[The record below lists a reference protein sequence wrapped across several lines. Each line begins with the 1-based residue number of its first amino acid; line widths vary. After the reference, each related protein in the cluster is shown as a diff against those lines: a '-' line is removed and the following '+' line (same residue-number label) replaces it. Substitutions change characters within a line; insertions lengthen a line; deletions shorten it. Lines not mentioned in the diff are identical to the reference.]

1 MVRKV
6 SLAVLAAAM
15 TGFVAACGGG
25 GGQEAQQGGG
35 QEESSQ
41 QEQAQSGG
49 GSTGGESS
57 GGGGTTG
64 GSGGMTGGTTGGMQG
79 GTTGGESG
87 QLTPVQP
94 GNPVVGTSYVAP
106 LTEIFGEVLIGE
118 RSFVAS
124 NTILRASPDQRVT
137 IGSESNAQDNIL
149 VRALENSST
158 IGDRTS
164 LAHHAIIRDSQ
175 VGDFA
180 FVGFNA
186 EVINS
191 TLENGAFVLHGA
203 SVENVTIPENRLV
216 GPGEEI
222 TTQEQADALPE
233 AEPATEEFRQGVLDV
248 NAEFAEGYIELY
260 ETEGYKAVVGVTG
273 PNPATSFNEQTEPQ
287 VAEPFEIQEFVRIVG
302 DVRIGPNAQI
312 GQRTAIRADE
322 GSPIVIGA
330 NADLDDRV
338 TFHALE
344 ETEIQIGDDLTSA
357 DDVVFH
363 GPLEMGN
370 GVTAEDRSV
379 VFRAIVEDNVQI
391 GEDAV
396 IAGPAVEEGEELSFT
411 IPAGSVIPD
420 GAIITDEE
428 SLQQAIAGNPVTGD
442 ELAAAEVAK
451 MDPHSH

>member
-1 MVRKV
+1 MPRKIWT
-6 SLAVLAAAM
+6 VLPAM
-15 TGFVAACGGG
+15 TVAALVVAGCGGG
-25 GGQEAQQGGG
+25 GGEQQSGQQQVGAQGG
-35 QEESSQ
+35 SSQ
-41 QEQAQSGG
+41 PAEQGQTGG
-49 GSTGGESS
+49 GAT
-57 GGGGTTG
+57 
-64 GSGGMTGGTTGGMQG
+64 GGMTGGETTGM
-79 GTTGGESG
+79 ESG
-87 QLTPVQP
+87 GLRLVEPGTPII
-94 GNPVVGTSYVAP
+94 GTSYVAP
-106 LTEIFGEVLIGE
+106 LVEHFGDVEIGA

-124 NTILRASPDQRVT
+124 NTILRASPEHKVL
-137 IGSESNAQDNIL
+137 IGNETNAQDNII
-149 VRALENSST
+149 VRALKESST

-164 LAHHAIIRDSQ
+164 LAHHAIIRDSEI
-175 VGDFA
+175 GDFA

-186 EVINS
+186 EITNS

-203 SVENVTIPENRLV
+203 TIENVTIPENRLV
-216 GPGEEI
+216 GVGEEI

-233 AEPATEEFRQGVLDV
+233 AEPATEEFREGVLDV

-260 ETEGYKAVVGVTG
+260 ETEGYETVVNVTS

-287 VAEPFEIQEFVRIVG
+287 VSEPFEIQEFVRIVG
-302 DVRIGPNAQI
+302 DVRIGPNSQI

-344 ETEIQIGDDLTSA
+344 ETDIQVGDDLTSD

-370 GVTAEDRSV
+370 GISAEDRSV
-379 VFRAIVEDNVQI
+379 VFRTIVEDDVQI
-391 GEDAV
+391 GEDVV
-396 IAGPAVEEGEELSFT
+396 IAGPALEEGEELSFT
-411 IPAGSVIPD
+411 VPAGGVIPD
-420 GAIITDEE
+420 GSIITDEA

-442 ELAAAEVAK
+442 ELAAAEVAQ

>member
-1 MVRKV
+1 MVRKT
-6 SLAVLAAAM
+6 SLAIFAAAM

-25 GGQEAQQGGG
+25 GGEQGSQQEGGGQGGG
-35 QEESSQ
+35 SQE
-41 QEQAQSGG
+41 EQAQSGG
-49 GSTGGESS
+49 SSSGGATGG
-57 GGGGTTG
+57 GATGGGAIGGGTTG
-64 GSGGMTGGTTGGMQG
+64 GGTTGGMQG

-87 QLTPVQP
+87 QLTPVRP

-124 NTILRASPDQRVT
+124 NTILRASPEQRVE
-137 IGSESNAQDNIL
+137 IGSETNAQDNVL
-149 VRALENSST
+149 VRALEDGST
-158 IGDRTS
+158 IGNQTS
-164 LAHHAIIRDSQ
+164 LAHHAIIRDSE

-180 FVGFNA
+180 FVGFNS
-186 EVINS
+186 EIINS

-203 SVENVTIPENRLV
+203 TVENVTIPENRLV
-216 GPGEEI
+216 GAGEQI
-222 TTQEQADALPE
+222 TTQAQADALPE

-248 NAEFAEGYIELY
+248 NAEFAEGYVELY
-260 ETEGYKAVVGVTG
+260 ETEGYEAVVGPTG
-273 PNPATSFNEQTEPQ
+273 PNPETQFNEQAEPQ

-302 DVRIGPNAQI
+302 DVRMGPNSQV

-344 ETEIQIGDDLTSA
+344 ETDIQIGDDLTAA

-363 GPLEMGN
+363 GPLQMGN

-379 VFRAIVEDNVQI
+379 VFRAIVEDGVQI
-391 GEDAV
+391 GEEAV
-396 IAGPAVEEGEELSFT
+396 IAGPAIEEGEELSFT
-411 IPAGSVIPD
+411 IPAGTVIPD
-420 GAIITDEE
+420 GAVITDEA
-428 SLQQAIAGNPVTGD
+428 SLQ
-442 ELAAAEVAK
+442 EVLNQQ
-451 MDPHSH
+451 

>member
-1 MVRKV
+1 MVRKI

-15 TGFVAACGGG
+15 AGFVAACGGG
-25 GGQEAQQGGG
+25 GGEEAQQGGG
-35 QEESSQ
+35 EGGSSQ
-41 QEQAQSGG
+41 EEQAQSGSGSTG
-49 GSTGGESS
+49 GSTGGGFTS
-57 GGGGTTG
+57 GGTT
-64 GSGGMTGGTTGGMQG
+64 SGMQGGTTGGMQG

-87 QLTPVQP
+87 QLTLVEP

-118 RSFVAS
+118 HSFVAS
-124 NTILRASPDQRVT
+124 NTILRASPEVQVT
-137 IGSESNAQDNIL
+137 IGSETNAQDNII
-149 VRALENSST
+149 VRALDNPST
-158 IGDRTS
+158 VGDRTS
-164 LAHHAIIRDSQ
+164 LAHHAIIRDSE
-175 VGDFA
+175 VGDFV
-180 FVGFNA
+180 FVGFNS

-203 SVENVTIPENRLV
+203 RVENVTIPENRLV
-216 GPGEEI
+216 GAGEEI

-233 AEPATEEFRQGVLDV
+233 ADPSTEEFREGVLDV

-260 ETEGYKAVVGVTG
+260 ENEGYESVVGITG
-273 PNPATSFNEQTEPQ
+273 PSPETEFNQSTEPQ
-287 VAEPFEIQEFVRIVG
+287 LEAPFEIQEFVRIVG
-302 DVRIGPNAQI
+302 DVRIGPSSQI

-330 NADLDDRV
+330 NADIDDRV

-344 ETEIQIGDDLTSA
+344 ETDIQIGDDLTSA

-363 GPLEMGN
+363 GPLEMGD
-370 GVTAEDRSV
+370 GVSAEDRSV

-391 GEDAV
+391 GEEAV

-411 IPAGSVIPD
+411 IPAASIIPD

-442 ELAAAEVAK
+442 EVAAAELAK

>member
-6 SLAVLAAAM
+6 LLTFFAAGMM
-15 TGFVAACGGG
+15 TSVAACGGG
-25 GGQEAQQGGG
+25 GGQESQQGGG
-35 QEESSQ
+35 QGGSSQ
-41 QEQAQSGG
+41 EEQAQSGG
-49 GSTGGESS
+49 SSGATGG
-57 GGGGTTG
+57 GATGGGMTGGGTTG
-64 GSGGMTGGTTGGMQG
+64 GGTTGGMQG

-124 NTILRASPDQRVT
+124 NTILRASPEQQVA
-137 IGSESNAQDNIL
+137 IGNETNAQDNII
-149 VRALENSST
+149 VRALESSST

-164 LAHHAIIRDSQ
+164 LAHHAIIRDSE

-186 EVINS
+186 EIINS

-233 AEPATEEFRQGVLDV
+233 ADTSTEEFREGVLDV

-260 ETEGYKAVVGVTG
+260 ETEGYESVVGVTG
-273 PNPATSFNEQTEPQ
+273 PNPATSFNEQAEPQ

-302 DVRIGPNAQI
+302 DVQIGPNAQI

-344 ETEIQIGDDLTSA
+344 ETDIRIGDDLTSA

-370 GVTAEDRSV
+370 GISAEDRSV
-379 VFRAIVEDNVQI
+379 VFRTIVEDNVQI
-391 GEDAV
+391 GEDVV

-442 ELAAAEVAK
+442 ELAAAELAG
-451 MDPHSH
+451 MDPHSQ

>member
-1 MVRKV
+1 MGRKAL
-6 SLAVLAAAM
+6 LALLAASVAAS
-15 TGFVAACGGG
+15 VAACGGG
-25 GGQEAQQGGG
+25 GGEQAAQESGG
-35 QEESSQ
+35 QEAST

-49 GSTGGESS
+49 GSTGGGFA
-57 GGGGTTG
+57 GGGSTG
-64 GSGGMTGGTTGGMQG
+64 GGTTGGMQG

-87 QLTPVQP
+87 GLMRVEP
-94 GNPVVGTSYVAP
+94 GNPIVGTSYVAP
-106 LTEIFGEVLIGE
+106 LVELFGDVRIGE

-124 NTILRASPDQRVT
+124 NTILRAAPEQQVT
-137 IGSESNAQDNIL
+137 IGNETNAQDNII
-149 VRALENSST
+149 VRSLEDTST
-158 IGDRTS
+158 IGNRTS

-186 EVINS
+186 EIINS

-222 TTQEQADALPE
+222 TTQEQANALPE
-233 AEPATEEFRQGVLDV
+233 ADASTEEFREGVLDV

-260 ETEGYKAVVGVTG
+260 ETEGYESVVGVTG
-273 PNPATSFNEQTEPQ
+273 PNPATSFNERAEPQ

-312 GQRTAIRADE
+312 AQRTAIRADE

-344 ETEIQIGDDLTSA
+344 ETEIQIGDNLTSA

-370 GVTAEDRSV
+370 GITAEDRSV
-379 VFRAIVEDNVQI
+379 VFRTIVEDNVEI
-391 GEDAV
+391 GQDVV
-396 IAGPAVEEGEELSFT
+396 IAGPALEEGEELSFT

-442 ELAAAEVAK
+442 EVAAAELK
-451 MDPHSH
+451 DMDPHSSH